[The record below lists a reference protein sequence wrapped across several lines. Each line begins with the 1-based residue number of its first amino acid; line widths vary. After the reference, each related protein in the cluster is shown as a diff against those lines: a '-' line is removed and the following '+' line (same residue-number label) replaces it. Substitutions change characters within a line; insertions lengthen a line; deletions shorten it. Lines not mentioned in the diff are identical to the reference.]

1 VGNRNSWQLKLELEA
16 KLWLGPCT
24 GGGVDGERRLAAALQ
39 RERGGNRITREINGR
54 QKHRGLEVKQSSEMR
69 LF

>member
-1 VGNRNSWQLKLELEA
+1 LKFELEA

-24 GGGVDGERRLAAALQ
+24 GGGVDSGQGLAAAVQ
-39 RERGGNRITREINGR
+39 RERGGNGTMGEIKGR
-54 QKHRGLEVKQSSEMR
+54 QKHRGREVEQSSEMR